1 MDENNSENSNKYSHD
16 NKLGVT
22 MIPFSFRKSP
32 ILSII
37 FRSLDL
43 EMGQFRLK
51 IESDTE
57 KTSKIEIFSNLTE
70 MTLVR
75 NSIRLFFL
83 IYRFLSFNLIIKI
96 RI

>member
-1 MDENNSENSNKYSHD
+1 
-16 NKLGVT
+16 
-22 MIPFSFRKSP
+22 
-32 ILSII
+32 
-37 FRSLDL
+37 
-43 EMGQFRLK
+43 MGQFRLK

-75 NSIRLFFL
+75 NTIHLFFL